1 MEQKKLFFQKLT
13 PTDEVKISV
22 YEEAIDFVFAN
33 EDITNIAIS
42 GPYSAGKSSVIES
55 YKKIHQDYK
64 FVHISLAHFE
74 DTDKKSEAENEKV
87 RESVLE
93 GKILNQLIH
102 QIPVER
108 IPQTNFRV
116 KRGTSKTNIVLITI
130 LLCSLIGSA
139 IFLSKLEEM
148 MTFINGL
155 SDNWIKNILSAFMSN
170 NVAILMVFVLA
181 ISCVI
186 SIYNIVKLQQNKNL
200 FHKLS
205 VQGNEIEIFES
216 QDESYFD
223 KYLNEVL
230 YLFEQVEADVIVFE
244 DMDRFNANSIFER
257 LREVN
262 NLTNIQRKNKASGK
276 KPKRKYKPLRFF
288 YLLRDD
294 IFETKDRTKFF
305 DYIVPVVPVID
316 GSNAYDQFARYLKQ
330 GGIFDGFDAS
340 FLQRLSL
347 YIDDMRVLKN
357 IYNEFVVYINRLD
370 NTSLNWNK
378 MLAMIVYK
386 NLFPRDFSNLQL
398 AKGYVHQLFEEKA
411 NLRKETICLL
421 EEAKKNISDS
431 IKRMNEETLCSVGE
445 LDLVYQPKYDKL
457 PTGYYRELTQEG
469 QKQKVIL
476 DEEKK
481 LRKHAIE
488 DREQNALL
496 RYEEEISNIEHK
508 ILLVKT
514 QLLRELIT
522 RENSDIVFMINSVN
536 PVGDKE
542 EYKEIKSSNYF
553 DLLKFLIREGYI
565 DETYPDYMTYFYE
578 ESLTTS
584 DKIFLRRITDR
595 RGADYEYTVK
605 EVQKILASPVLRV
618 ADFSEEETLN
628 YDLLNGLLANQGIP
642 KYKEYLTT
650 LLNQLETGKKIDF
663 ISKYY
668 DTEIFDDL
676 FVEKLNEHWTGFFSY
691 VLSNKLLP
699 MRQLRRYSLD
709 TLYRS
714 DKQVLEQINVDNSLS
729 NYISEQSDY
738 LDIDSP
744 EVEKIISQ
752 FKNLQISFKSIEF
765 NKSNRALYDSVYEHD
780 MYDLTF
786 DNIELML
793 KTQYNATDS
802 FDIYHKNYTL
812 VRSNPNSPLAT
823 YIEGNMQLYLEE
835 VLLKCDGT
843 IEDDEEIVLCILN
856 NENIND
862 DTKIRY
868 IEVLKT
874 VISDITQ
881 IENVALW
888 KSLVR
893 KDILSHTAINIVT
906 YYLEKGMD
914 NDIVCFINKSD
925 LGINFSHV
933 EEQFG
938 EKDTSNFYDDIV
950 KNNDIKSNI
959 YKKILNDIGYVFDAY
974 DAVDIVEDKMRIL
987 IDEGLIQMSKESLE
1001 FTRTQYP
1008 KLNLYFIEHNLDSY
1022 LDIQTSDIAV
1032 YEEIVQIL
1040 DFEFDDEKKIELLGF
1055 TSEEISVQHKG
1066 YSDELQAY
1074 IITNNLDK
1082 EDVEYLFQHYSKFEE
1097 KTRGAI
1103 YELSL
1108 SKIDSII
1115 KNDIALSDKLLAEI
1129 LAKSTYSTS
1138 VKIQLWERA
1147 IPRQNEEMCK
1157 VHFEELG
1164 VPELKGI
1171 FTKRNVLSK
1180 TYEKNG
1186 DVTAILEALKN
1197 NKWIYDYYE
1206 KEDDSEKYIVVKNPP
1221 KEIK

>member
-1 MEQKKLFFQKLT
+1 MGQKKYIFQKLT
-13 PTDEVKISV
+13 PTDNVKISV
-22 YEEAIDFVFAN
+22 YEEAIDFSFAN

-55 YKKIHQDYK
+55 YKKIHPDYK
-64 FVHISLAHFE
+64 FVYISLAHFE
-74 DTDKKSEAENEKV
+74 DTDKKSEAENEEV

-116 KRGTSKTNIVLITI
+116 KRGTSKSNIVLMTI
-130 LLCSLIGSA
+130 LLCSSIGSA
-139 IFLSKLEEM
+139 IFLSMSEKM
-148 MTFINGL
+148 VAFVNGL
-155 SDNWIKNILSAFMSN
+155 SDNWFKNILSALTGN
-170 NVAILMVFVLA
+170 YATILMVFTLI

-200 FHKLS
+200 FHKFS

-230 YLFEQVEADVIVFE
+230 YLFEQVEADAIVFE
-244 DMDRFNANSIFER
+244 DMDRFNTNSIFER

-276 KPKRKYKPLRFF
+276 KYKKKYKPLRFF

-294 IFETKDRTKFF
+294 IFATKDRTKFF
-305 DYIVPVVPVID
+305 DYIVPVVPVVD

-330 GGIFDGFDAS
+330 GGIFEGFDAS

-357 IYNEFVVYINRLD
+357 IYNEFIVYINRLD

-398 AKGYVHQLFEEKA
+398 AKGYVHQLFEEKT
-411 NLRKETICLL
+411 NLRKENICLL
-421 EEAKKNISDS
+421 EEAKKNISAS
-431 IKRMNEETLCSVGE
+431 IKRMNGETLCSVRE

-457 PTGYYRELTQEG
+457 PKNYYRELTQEG
-469 QKQKVIL
+469 EKQKAIL

-481 LRKHAIE
+481 LRKQAIE
-488 DREQNALL
+488 NREQNALL

-508 ILLVKT
+508 ILLAKT

-522 RENSDIVFMINSVN
+522 RENSDIVFMVNSVN

-553 DLLKFLIREGYI
+553 ELLKFLIREGYI

-578 ESLTTS
+578 ESLTTN

-595 RGADYEYTVK
+595 RGPDYEYSVK

-650 LLNQLETGKKIDF
+650 LLKQLETDKNIDF

-676 FVEKLNEHWTGFFSY
+676 FVEKLNEHWTGFFAY
-691 VLSNKLLP
+691 VLANKLLP
-699 MRQLRRYSLD
+699 LRQLRRYSID
-709 TLYRS
+709 TLYKS
-714 DKQVLEQINVDNSLS
+714 DKHVLEQINVDNSLS

-752 FKNLQISFKSIEF
+752 FENLQISFKSIEF
-765 NKSNRALYDSVYEHD
+765 DKANRALYDSVYEHD

-793 KTQYNATDS
+793 KTQYNVSDS
-802 FDIYHKNYTL
+802 FEIYHKNYTL
-812 VRSNPNSPLAT
+812 VRSNSNSPLAT
-823 YIEGNMQLYLEE
+823 YIDGNMQLYLEE

-843 IEDDEEIVLCILN
+843 IEDDEEIVLYILN

-862 DTKIRY
+862 DTKMRY

-881 IENVALW
+881 IENVELW
-888 KSLVR
+888 KLLVQ
-893 KDILSHTAINIVT
+893 KDILSHTVINIVT
-906 YYLEKGMD
+906 YYLENGMD
-914 NDIVCFINKSD
+914 KDIVYFINKTD
-925 LGINFSHV
+925 LGMDFSHV

-938 EKDTSNFYDDIV
+938 EKASTFYDDIA
-950 KNNDIKSNI
+950 KNNAIKSSI
-959 YKKILNDIGYVFDAY
+959 YQKILNDIGYVFNTY
-974 DAVDIVEDKMRIL
+974 DAVDIAEDKMRIL
-987 IDEGLIQMSKESLE
+987 IDDGLLQMSKESLE

-1008 KLNLYFIEHNLDSY
+1008 KQNLYFIEHNLDAY

-1032 YEEIVQIL
+1032 HEEIVQIL
-1040 DFEFDDEKKIELLGF
+1040 DLEFDDKKKIELLGF

-1074 IITNNLDK
+1074 IITNNFDT
-1082 EDVEYLFQHYSKFEE
+1082 EDVEYLFQHYSTFEE
-1097 KTRGAI
+1097 KSRGAI
-1103 YELSL
+1103 YELSV
-1108 SKIDSII
+1108 SKVDSII
-1115 KNDIALSDKLLAEI
+1115 KNDIALNDKLLAEI
-1129 LAKSTYSTS
+1129 LTKSTYSTG

-1147 IPRQNEEMCK
+1147 IPRLNEEMCK

-1206 KEDDSEKYIVVKNPP
+1206 AEDDAERYVVVKNPP
-1221 KEIK
+1221 KSNS